1 MADQLS
7 KPRSLQPAVAI
18 LLALQVLGVAWL
30 GDSPIGS
37 VLSHS
42 LQSAAGWLAAAYAL
56 TAYRRASGAS
66 RHFWLLAGI
75 GFLLSGTV
83 PLGWMYYSE
92 GLGVLV
98 PNLSPLHFLQIIPG
112 AFFAMALLLD
122 EENDSAQLD
131 WPSLLDFVQVVIVVS
146 FLYFELY
153 YIPAR
158 VMDSG
163 SAMVRDG
170 VVWSAA
176 NILLWLLSIVRL
188 SFTRPN
194 FVRVDAPGLDSVSPL
209 PARSSQLRS
218 LYWGMACFLAVLA
231 LSSVIRTDYH
241 ERPSPR
247 GRP

>member
-1 MADQLS
+1 M
-7 KPRSLQPAVAI
+7 
-18 LLALQVLGVAWL
+18 
-30 GDSPIGS
+30 
-37 VLSHS
+37 
-42 LQSAAGWLAAAYAL
+42 
-56 TAYRRASGAS
+56 
-66 RHFWLLAGI
+66 
-75 GFLLSGTV
+75 
-83 PLGWMYYSE
+83 PLGWMYYSD

-188 SFTRPN
+188 SFTRPD

-218 LYWGMACFLAVLA
+218 PLLGNGL
-231 LSSVIRTDYH
+231 LSLRCL
-241 ERPSPR
+241 RFR
-247 GRP
+247 R